1 MTSPWGAYYHRSMA
15 TTASGLFRIEELE
28 TLIAYHQDKYYNN
41 QPEISDEEFD
51 ALWSE
56 LADLDPGNPIFRSV
70 GRDAAEGWA
79 KVRHLIPMGSQS
91 KASDPEEFRAW
102 AGKMDFSTFVV
113 QDKMDGASLEMQY
126 ERGLFLRAVT
136 RGDGVVGDD
145 ISRNALRMRGV
156 VEKIPGGFTGGVR
169 GEVLMSREVHKR
181 KYAEKANC
189 RNAANGLMKRKDG
202 QGSEDL
208 DVVCYDAKGILGDLG
223 ATPFSDEI
231 TKLEWLKA
239 CGFTV
244 VRTAVLEGMDKVVEY
259 RGKVMAER
267 ATLAFD
273 IDGLVV
279 KPVAIDEEDSAKPR
293 PEKQIAFKFN
303 PEEAVTTLK
312 EVVWSESGALYT
324 PIGIVDPVRLA
335 GTTVQRANLCNPDMI
350 RQMNLKIGSRVVIT
364 KRGEIIPKIEVVVD
378 NGPETLE
385 IVHPELCLRCA
396 APLVDEGS
404 RLYCPNEL
412 CPNKELHRIEKWIS
426 VLDIRDFGSALVKK
440 LHEKALVRTI
450 SDLYLLTKEDLLSL
464 DRMGEVLAEKLLR
477 NLKARREVDLADYIA
492 AFDIDKVGPL
502 IARKIVDGGFAT
514 LESIFSAKTEDL
526 TSLEGIGEILA
537 QAITQGLAVLRPEME
552 KVLERGYVRLKRQE
566 GDSPLRGKKF
576 CFTGELAGLSRS
588 QAAAIVKEAGGV
600 VKGSVSA
607 DLDFLVTDDPASGSS
622 KNLKAKE
629 LGISILSGPEFLA
642 MAGRGD

>member
-113 QDKMDGASLEMQY
+113 QDKMDGASLEIQY

-464 DRMGEVLAEKLLR
+464 DQMGEVLAEKLLR

-642 MAGRGD
+642 MAGRED

>member
-1 MTSPWGAYYHRSMA
+1 MA

-28 TLIAYHQDKYYNN
+28 SLIAYHQDLYYNN

-56 LADLDPGNPIFRSV
+56 LAGLDPGNPIFRSV

-102 AGKMDFSTFVV
+102 AGKMDFSTFIV
-113 QDKMDGASLEMQY
+113 QDKMDGASLEIQY
-126 ERGLFLRAVT
+126 ERGVFLRAVT

-169 GEVLMSREVHKR
+169 GEVLMSKEVHGR

-189 RNAANGLMKRKDG
+189 RNAANGIMKRKDG

-208 DVVCYDAKGILGDLG
+208 DVVCYDAKGILVDLG
-223 ATPFSDEI
+223 ASPFSDEI

-267 ATLAFD
+267 PTLAFD

-279 KPVAIDEEDSAKPR
+279 KPVAIDEEDLAKPR

-385 IVHPELCLRCA
+385 IVHPELCLRCSA
-396 APLVDEGS
+396 RLVDEGS

-412 CPNKELHRIEKWIS
+412 CPNKELHRIEKWIT

-440 LHEKALVRTI
+440 LHDKALVRTI
-450 SDLYLLTKEDLLSL
+450 SDLYLLTKENLLSL

-477 NLKARREVDLADYIA
+477 NLKARKEVDLADYIA

-514 LESIFSAKTEDL
+514 LESIFAAKAEDL

-576 CFTGELAGLSRS
+576 CFTGELAGLTRS
-588 QAAAIVKEAGGV
+588 QAAAIVKDAGGV
-600 VKGSVSA
+600 VKSAVSA
-607 DLDFLVTDDPASGSS
+607 DLDFLVTDDPSSGSS

-629 LGISILSGPEFLA
+629 LGVKILSGPEFLA
-642 MAGRGD
+642 MVGKGT

>member
-1 MTSPWGAYYHRSMA
+1 MTGVQ
-15 TTASGLFRIEELE
+15 TC
-28 TLIAYHQDKYYNN
+28 
-41 QPEISDEEFD
+41 
-51 ALWSE
+51 AL
-56 LADLDPGNPIFRSV
+56 PI
-70 GRDAAEGWA
+70 
-79 KVRHLIPMGSQS
+79 
-91 KASDPEEFRAW
+91 
-102 AGKMDFSTFVV
+102 
-113 QDKMDGASLEMQY
+113 
-126 ERGLFLRAVT
+126 
-136 RGDGVVGDD
+136 
-145 ISRNALRMRGV
+145 
-156 VEKIPGGFTGGVR
+156 
-169 GEVLMSREVHKR
+169 
-181 KYAEKANC
+181 
-189 RNAANGLMKRKDG
+189 
-202 QGSEDL
+202 
-208 DVVCYDAKGILGDLG
+208 
-223 ATPFSDEI
+223 
-231 TKLEWLKA
+231 
-239 CGFTV
+239 
-244 VRTAVLEGMDKVVEY
+244 
-259 RGKVMAER
+259 
-267 ATLAFD
+267 
-273 IDGLVV
+273 
-279 KPVAIDEEDSAKPR
+279 
-293 PEKQIAFKFN
+293 
-303 PEEAVTTLK
+303 
-312 EVVWSESGALYT
+312 
-324 PIGIVDPVRLA
+324 
-335 GTTVQRANLCNPDMI
+335 
-350 RQMNLKIGSRVVIT
+350 
-364 KRGEIIPKIEVVVD
+364 
-378 NGPETLE
+378 
-385 IVHPELCLRCA
+385 
-396 APLVDEGS
+396 
-404 RLYCPNEL
+404 

>member
-113 QDKMDGASLEMQY
+113 QDKMDGASLEIQY

>member
-1 MTSPWGAYYHRSMA
+1 MTSPWGTYYHRSMA
-15 TTASGLFRIEELE
+15 NTASDLFRIEELE
-28 TLIAYHQDKYYNN
+28 RLIAYHQDLYYNN

-113 QDKMDGASLEMQY
+113 QDKMDGASLEIQY